1 MKYSKKIAKFLTD
14 KNLTL
19 SIAESCTGGLISSIF
34 TDISGASKFIEKN
47 FVTYSNSSKI
57 ELLKVNPST
66 IENCG
71 VISAPVA
78 LEMAKG
84 LIKLHGAD
92 FALSTTGILG
102 PFADEFK
109 GVEINVGKVFI
120 GVANAN
126 SSKVV
131 EYNSNKKTRAL
142 IKKDIANFAIIVLWE
157 FINEKHH

>member
-1 MKYSKKIAKFLTD
+1 MNYSKKIAKFLT
-14 KNLTL
+14 KNNSTL

-34 TDISGASKFIEKN
+34 TDIAGASKFIEKN
-47 FVTYSNSSKI
+47 FTTYSNSSKV
-57 ELLKVNPST
+57 ELLGVSPIT
-66 IENCG
+66 IENFS

-102 PFADEFK
+102 PVAGEFK

-126 SSKVV
+126 NSSVV
-131 EYNSNKKTRAL
+131 EYNSNKKTRTS
-142 IKKDIANFAIIVLWE
+142 IKKDVANFAINFLWE
-157 FINEKHH
+157 FINEKCP